1 VQFLL
6 LLETEKEEMNNSSKL
21 VFFKLLFVD
30 HYLNEQSTS
39 VSDYSFLLEQ
49 KLKGSKLEKKRN
61 IKMIQT
67 FESLRL

>member
-49 KLKGSKLEKKRN
+49 KLKGSKLKKKRN

>member
-1 VQFLL
+1 MQFLL